1 MPRSKL
7 LRFLSATAAL
17 ALVAGCAKA
26 PTIDSAKVGDEVKTS
41 MTEMVAAFAARDA
54 DKAVS
59 WDAPDFV
66 GMYHGTPNVVGQ
78 EADRALT
85 KEQVADPAMKL
96 SVSDAVVDVAA
107 SGDLAVWHATYNYTY
122 TDPTTKKARTEVG
135 NWVVGWKRGADG
147 QMKEAWGVVSDTPA
161 PAAVVPP
168 A

>member
-1 MPRSKL
+1 MPKSKL
-7 LRFLSATAAL
+7 LSFLSAAAAL

-26 PTIDSAKVGDEVKTS
+26 PTNDSAKVGDEVKTN

-66 GMYHGTPNVVGQ
+66 GMLHGTPNVTGQ

-107 SGDLAVWHATYNYTY
+107 SGDLAVWRATYNYTY
-122 TDPTTKKARTEVG
+122 TDPATKKAKTEVG

-147 QMKEAWGVVSDTPA
+147 QMKEAWGVVSDTPP
-161 PAAVVPP
+161 PAAAAPP